1 MIETALIIEA
11 MLIPIMSILF
21 LSLIHIYM
29 FSHRHIEKVCEPN
42 IPDKEPDDKLIH
54 ETVMIY
60 APDDGENIT
69 FD

>member
-1 MIETALIIEA
+1 MMNIIQNRCGKHSFA
-11 MLIPIMSILF
+11 YRF
-21 LSLIHIYM
+21 FDDM

-54 ETVMIY
+54 ETVMLY
-60 APDDGENIT
+60 APDGGEDIT